1 MIESDESCKMDKCW
15 GGEPLQRRKLI
26 KRLEEAGWRL
36 LRNGS
41 NHDIIQMERIWSQ
54 FQDITKSMNDSQDI
68 FWKNISYGGE
78 GNEKYIP
85 SHYTKR
91 KKISSSYV
99 PDFDISTQ
107 GENITNVIEMTR
119 DAIAM
124 TGLCY
129 EDQNIPFPIP
139 TPLEDIVCKKV

>member
-1 MIESDESCKMDKCW
+1 MKNTYPAII
-15 GGEPLQRRKLI
+15 RKG
-26 KRLEEAGWRL
+26 KKYL
-36 LRNGS
+36 L
-41 NHDIIQMERIWSQ
+41 
-54 FQDITKSMNDSQDI
+54 
-68 FWKNISYGGE
+68 
-78 GNEKYIP
+78 
-85 SHYTKR
+85 
-91 KKISSSYV
+91 SYV

-139 TPLEDIVCKKV
+139 TPLEDIVCKKGEIATLVDVDFTAYRQAEAKSLNEKKPTFKGTQRNIACN